1 MNIKLTILF
10 LTLSFSG
17 LAQINLQEF
26 SKISLEN
33 KQGKTVNL
41 KEYLITKNSDKPIVI
56 LTHKSRDCY
65 KDCLLAMMGIANE
78 LFEDP
83 NLFDIVTIELEETIP
98 DDQNKSDLTD
108 RELSFKGYTK
118 YAQNLNIIITYK
130 GELYYYRSGLGSF
143 SGSELGSIVVQ
154 AVRNIKNNRIDNVY
168 GLTKFEVKT
177 DYFEREY
184 YESGALKSEV
194 RVLNGE
200 YHGDLKKYHENGQ
213 LLGFVRYDHG
223 KPATFVYEIFSE
235 NGVLLSRVNMVDG
248 IRQGEYVEYNEE
260 GELERRGTFKDGA
273 RVGLWTTYNIADDE
287 KKAYEEHTFAN
298 DKYNGPYRLYYK
310 KNSLAVEG
318 TYKDDEQVGL
328 WKWYDKKGN
337 LEDTENF
344 DE

>member
-1 MNIKLTILF
+1 MVT
-10 LTLSFSG
+10 
-17 LAQINLQEF
+17 QER
-26 SKISLEN
+26 E
-33 KQGKTVNL
+33 TVNL
-41 KEYLITKNSDKPIVI
+41 KEYLIARDKGIPTVI
-56 LTHKSRDCY
+56 ITNNLRNCGMECLT
-65 KDCLLAMMGIANE
+65 AMMGIANE
-78 LFEDP
+78 LFDDP
-83 NLFDIVTIELEETIP
+83 YMFDTLTIELEYDIP
-98 DDQNKSDLTD
+98 DEQNEASELTD
-108 RELSFKGYTK
+108 RLREFKEYTQ
-118 YAQNLNIIITYK
+118 YAQHLNIIIADK
-130 GELYYYRSGLGSF
+130 GEVVYYRSGQGNF
-143 SGSELGSIVVQ
+143 TGSELGSMVAQ
-154 AVRNIKNNRIDNVY
+154 AVRNIKNNTIDNVY

-287 KKAYEEHTFAN
+287 KKAYEEHTFEN